1 MCGWISVAKNTNTD
15 MAETNWE
22 EERNNDT
29 NNNLN
34 TTNTAPRRMDGWVRQ
49 GKATKKGKDRDVVW
63 RRLGE
68 AAAGQEQQRAER
80 LLLELGIITHALRRW
95 GLGLDRCCHCV
106 QLIKTKP
113 FFLSPL
119 PFSPGLRPL
128 YFFCFVLFC
137 FVSLRG
143 RVECVLCCACAVL
156 AAAAK
161 R

>member
-1 MCGWISVAKNTNTD
+1 M
-15 MAETNWE
+15 
-22 EERNNDT
+22 
-29 NNNLN
+29 
-34 TTNTAPRRMDGWVRQ
+34 
-49 GKATKKGKDRDVVW
+49 VW

-128 YFFCFVLFC
+128 YFFCFVLFRFSPWESGVC
-137 FVSLRG
+137 S
-143 RVECVLCCACAVL
+143 VLCLCGTSCCC
-156 AAAAK
+156 
-161 R
+161 